1 MKVRK
6 FNGHVLPP
14 HVYVKKQNY
23 LYFVKA
29 GNVVS
34 LPSDPSDP
42 SFYVKYSECL
52 SGDHTGNSKRTLG
65 ALIESYKSTKKF
77 QKLAKTSR
85 RDYSCK
91 MEILKEHNGT
101 VLVKNFKTPHLIKM
115 LDQMFGHAPSSA
127 NKMLAVLRILF
138 KHAVTLGW
146 IQINPA
152 VGVEKMTEKKESPTP
167 WSDAEIAQFHAFA
180 ADRESLILELALNTG
195 QRISDVL
202 SLEWS
207 HLTFDV
213 KKQRWGWSVQQQK
226 TGKALV
232 IPFTSRLQ
240 RILKRLDNSLD
251 QSNKYVVVNHTKAN
265 EPLGY
270 QGCREIFQSVCKL
283 AGLENKKIHG
293 LRHTCAQRLADAGL
307 EDNLIMS
314 MTGHGSSEMVRHYC
328 GIAAQTARAN
338 QAVDALDALELAA

>member
-65 ALIESYKSTKKF
+65 ALIESYAATKKF
-77 QKLAKTSR
+77 QELAKTTR

-101 VLVKNFKTPHLIKM
+101 VLVKNFKTPTLIKL
-115 LDQMFGHAPSSA
+115 LDTMFGDVPASG

-152 VGVEKMTEKKESPTP
+152 SAVEKMTEKKESPTP
-167 WSDAEIAQFHAFA
+167 WSDEEIARFHNSA

-207 HLTFDV
+207 QLTFDV
-213 KKQRWGWSVQQQK
+213 KKQRWGWKVQQQK
-226 TGKALV
+226 TGKGLV
-232 IPFTSRLQ
+232 IPFTARLQ

-251 QSNKYVVVNHTKAN
+251 QSAKYVVVNHAN
-265 EPLGY
+265 ADRPLGY
-270 QGCREIFQSVCKL
+270 QSAYEKFKAVGKL
-283 AGLENKKIHG
+283 AGLENKNIHG

-314 MTGHGSSEMVRHYC
+314 MTGHGSSQMVRHYC
-328 GIAAQTARAN
+328 GIAAQAARAN
-338 QAVDALDALELAA
+338 QAVDALDALEAA